1 MQAEQVKRIPY
12 FQDLDPRLVERV
24 RGAMVETQVAK
35 GQLLLSE
42 GEPAEAMYGVLTGQV
57 KIFKL
62 SPDGREQV
70 LRIAGPGQTFNEVPM
85 FDGGPNP
92 ANAQAL
98 EPAVVWGIHRTE
110 LLQLLA
116 EHPAIAAGF
125 LKAFAARL
133 RHLTRKVEDLSFRS
147 VTSRVAKLLLEMAE
161 EDGQGGL
168 RLSRQFTQQEFATM
182 VGTAREMIGRAFKAL
197 EREGAIKLDRHRV
210 VIISRATL
218 ARML

>member
-1 MQAEQVKRIPY
+1 MQPEQVRHIPY
-12 FQDLDPRLVERV
+12 FQDIEPRLVERV
-24 RGAMVETQVAK
+24 RRAMFEVQAAK
-35 GQLLLSE
+35 GQLLFSE
-42 GEPAEAMYGVLTGQV
+42 GEPAEAMYGVLAGQV

-70 LRIAGPGQTFNEVPM
+70 LLIAGPGDSFNEVPI

-98 EPAVVWGIHRTE
+98 EPTLAWGIRRTE
-110 LLQLLA
+110 LQQLIA
-116 EHPAIAAGF
+116 EHPAIATGF

-147 VTSRVAKLLLEMAE
+147 VTSRVAKLLLEMAKD
-161 EDGQGGL
+161 DGQGGL
-168 RLSRQFTQQEFATM
+168 HLSRQFTQQELGTM

-210 VIISRATL
+210 VIVSRATL